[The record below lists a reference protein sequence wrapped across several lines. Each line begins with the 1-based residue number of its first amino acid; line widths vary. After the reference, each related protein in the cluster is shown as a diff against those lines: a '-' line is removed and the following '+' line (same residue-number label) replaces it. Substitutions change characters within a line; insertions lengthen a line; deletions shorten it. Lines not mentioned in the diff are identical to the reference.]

1 MTREDMIVLLSGFL
15 HYDEDNWGFVGLS
28 DEEIQAE
35 YDNVDHF
42 DDSED
47 SLDNWH
53 SYLVDRLE
61 VYPEI
66 SFYIN
71 LCCGFL
77 DEFRK

>member
-15 HYDEDNWGFVGLS
+15 HYVGLS